1 MSAEKLQEFMA
12 LRPDSTVG
20 KERAAL
26 VRTALAPVYDE
37 PRLSTAQISQY
48 VLGQRLEVLA
58 RRQDDWCRVRGED
71 GYVGWVHRGY
81 LLPGSIDWARKWETA
96 EEGESVVSLGAS
108 LLDDEDRILARLP
121 WGSRAVRQTARR
133 LLLPGGTA
141 GVLAPAGEVVALN
154 RLPDR
159 FPPRGESVI
168 RTARLWLG
176 SPYLWGGVSPA
187 GVDCSGLIQSVFW
200 MHGLGLPRDSGMQAA
215 VGEHLALKSPGG
227 FRAGDLLFF
236 AENAEQV
243 SHVAIAMGG
252 GRIIH
257 ASLSNGAVAINDL
270 AGDEP
275 LERRLRRELVSARR
289 VLPD

>member
-1 MSAEKLQEFMA
+1 MSAEKLQDFIS
-12 LRPDSTVG
+12 LQPDSTVG

-26 VRTALAPVYDE
+26 VRAALAPVYGE
-37 PRLSTAQISQY
+37 PRLSAAQVSQY

-58 RRQDDWCRVRGED
+58 RRPDGWCRVRGED
-71 GYVGWVHRGY
+71 CYVGWVHRGY
-81 LLPGSIDWARKWETA
+81 LLPGSIDWARRWETA
-96 EEGESVVSLGAS
+96 EDGESVVSLGAS
-108 LLDDEDRILARLP
+108 LLDDEDRVVARLP
-121 WGSRAVRQTARR
+121 WGARAVRQTARR
-133 LLLPGGTA
+133 LLLPGTEGF
-141 GVLAPAGEVVALN
+141 LAPAGEVVALN

-187 GVDCSGLIQSVFW
+187 GVDCSGFAQSVFW
-200 MHGLGLPRDSGMQAA
+200 MHGVGLPRDSGMQVE
-215 VGEHLALKSPGG
+215 VGEELGRKDPGE

-236 AENAEQV
+236 AENRDQV
-243 SHVAIAMGG
+243 SHVAIAMGE

-257 ASLSNGAVAINDL
+257 ASLSNGGVAMNDL
-270 AGDEP
+270 AGGGE
-275 LERRLRRELVSARR
+275 LEHRLRRELVSARR